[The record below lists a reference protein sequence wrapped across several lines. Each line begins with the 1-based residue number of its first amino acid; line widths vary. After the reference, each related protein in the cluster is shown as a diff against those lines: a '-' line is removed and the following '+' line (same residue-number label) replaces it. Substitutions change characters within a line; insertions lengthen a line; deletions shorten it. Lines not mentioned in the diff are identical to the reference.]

1 MDAEQAAKQIQAL
14 TASLEEVTH
23 QNEELRRAA
32 KSQNEE
38 WQRTMENQ
46 NEEECRR
53 IEGNHNKEGSN
64 S

>member
-23 QNEELRRAA
+23 QNEELRRAV

-38 WQRTMENQ
+38 WQRIMENQ
-46 NEEECRR
+46 NEEKFRR
-53 IEGNHNKEGSN
+53 IEGNHNKEGLN